1 MDHNLPD
8 IGFINRTAVVIKPK
22 KPFFDLMK
30 RVYKDHFDEGKDPD
44 YQNQDPVVYLLP
56 DIDSI
61 EEMEVWLRKN
71 FDIIFREQLNTA
83 INCGELLVDIR
94 TFKIFKEWFDYSLHT
109 EVWDTVESPVIK
121 I

>member
-1 MDHNLPD
+1 MDYNLPD
-8 IGFINRTAVVIKPK
+8 TGYINRTAVVIKPK

-30 RVYKDHFDEGKDPD
+30 WVYKDHFDVEKDAD

-56 DIDSI
+56 AIDSI
-61 EEMEVWLRKN
+61 EEMEVWLSEN
-71 FDIIFREQLNTA
+71 FDVIFREQLNTA
-83 INCGELLVDIR
+83 IKCGELLVEIR
-94 TFKIFKEWFDYSLHT
+94 TFKIFKEWFDYSLHS